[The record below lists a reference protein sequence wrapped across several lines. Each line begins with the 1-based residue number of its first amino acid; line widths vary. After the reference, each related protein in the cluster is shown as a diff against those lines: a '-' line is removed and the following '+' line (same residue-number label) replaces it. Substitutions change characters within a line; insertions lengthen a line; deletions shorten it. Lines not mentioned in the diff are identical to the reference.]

1 MLQPLVKSSAAYE
14 SMGLKFNPF
23 PLMPTPVMA
32 RFVSGADRKEK
43 IQIITRQIMRVK
55 SGDSI
60 TMGIMGDYGLG
71 KSHLL
76 RHIEYKLS
84 EEPEM
89 RPNEN
94 LALYIKRPYD
104 PRRKCDLCYL
114 CALICERLDSVVNED
129 FLPYIAQKLYA
140 QVAIGLLEARQLKK
154 LARDGFGD
162 RVVGLV
168 RRYGS
173 DQHCKELID
182 YIKDDYRA
190 LYDREGE
197 IDFARLREAVIEDV
211 SKHLEMKDTDAS
223 NYVDGFFLRETLDMF
238 FENRRQRAWRRI
250 SSQFSTT
257 NEEARK
263 FLKTIINLSRYVGYR
278 TFVILL
284 DEIDQIPEQ
293 ELHTLLGELTLFLEE
308 SGDKGPPPHLLF
320 ILSYTPKLG
329 LLTSFYERRLA
340 LQMGLERMS
349 REDTIEMVTDYLN
362 RARPASQSLEPF
374 DEESIESIWHARR
387 GGDVGDMLKSCFW
400 VVECL
405 AEGMDLKQAMD
416 MALKNTDMPSPTNA
430 VMASVG
436 LLRPMELDREKL
448 LALYDS
454 MDIASERSKI
464 VEDASRILCRL
475 LTNHPVESSVI
486 TSVASTRQRMD
497 TNGGKRKSR
506 EVDVFLTLERDGGS
520 EMRLALEIKAHRR
533 NAQEYVSVPELEGPL
548 ELLERGIIDRLI
560 IITVTDL
567 DIRASNRI
575 REFNGAVAVCR
586 LEADNLSQLLYCTD
600 KYYYGRKLRSEEAL
614 QVAQDIGLLPLFA
627 SFHVDNGYRRR

>member
-1 MLQPLVKSSAAYE
+1 MFQSLYKGSAAYE
-14 SMGLKFNPF
+14 SIGLKFNPF

-43 IQIITRQIMRVK
+43 IQIITKQILRVK

-89 RPNEN
+89 KPNEN
-94 LALYIKRPYD
+94 LVLYIKRPYD
-104 PRRKCDLCYL
+104 PRRKSDLCYL
-114 CALICERLDSVVNED
+114 CSLICERLNSVAQED
-129 FLPYIAQKLYA
+129 FLPYLAQRLYA
-140 QVAIGLLEARQLKK
+140 QVAIGLLEAKQLKK

-162 RVVGLV
+162 RMVGLV

-173 DQHCKELID
+173 DQHCKELVT
-182 YIKDDYRA
+182 YIKGDFRRI
-190 LYDREGE
+190 YDREGE
-197 IDFARLREAVIEDV
+197 LDFTRLRDAVIEDI
-211 SKHLEMKDTDAS
+211 SRHLEMKDTDAS

-238 FENRRQRAWRRI
+238 FENRRQRSWRRI
-250 SSQFSTT
+250 ASQFSTT

-263 FLKTIINLSRYVGYR
+263 FLKTVINLSRYVGYR
-278 TFVILL
+278 MFAILL
-284 DEIDQIPEQ
+284 DEIDQVPEQ

-308 SGDKGPPPHLLF
+308 SGEKGPPPHLF
-320 ILSYTPKLG
+320 VVLSYTPKLG

-349 REDTIEMVTDYLN
+349 REDTIEMVLDYLN
-362 RARPASQSLEPF
+362 RARPASQSLAPF
-374 DEESIESIWHARR
+374 DERSIESIWHARR

-405 AEGMDLKQAMD
+405 VEGMELRQAID
-416 MALKNTDMPSPTNA
+416 MALQNTDMPSPPYSI
-430 VMASVG
+430 MESVG
-436 LLRPMELDREKL
+436 LLQPMQLDREKL

-454 MDIASERSKI
+454 MEIAADRSKML
-464 VEDASRILCRL
+464 EDATRSLCRL
-475 LTNHPVESSVI
+475 LTNYPVESSVI
-486 TSVASTRQRMD
+486 TSVAATRLRMD
-497 TNGGKRKSR
+497 MNGGKRKSR
-506 EVDVFLTLERDGGS
+506 VVDIFLTLQLESGS
-520 EMRLALEIKAHRR
+520 EQRLAIEVSAQQR
-533 NAQEYVSVPELEGPL
+533 NTKEYVGILELEGSL

-560 IITVTDL
+560 ILTVTDL

-575 REFNGAVAVCR
+575 REFSGAVAVCR
-586 LEADNLSQLLYCTD
+586 LEADQLSQLLYCTD

-614 QVAQDIGLLPLFA
+614 QVAQDIGLMPLFNPV
-627 SFHVDNGYRRR
+627 HNDNNLRRH